1 MHSPS
6 RSIRHL
12 TLALAAAT
20 VLLSTCL
27 AQEVASMD
35 LTKVEARVE
44 TRRPKATSEETGGYS
59 GAEFAK
65 YCSDPTHKTG
75 AFDTSLSM
83 DRTHYEVGDE
93 PRFEVRLQNTGYVP
107 IRIPFSP
114 HLADLQPKD
123 PAQKFSYYE
132 LQIAL
137 WIAADKRWSTNMGG
151 SAILYGNDSHA
162 NTMLT
167 LQPGE
172 WVRVVSKGNFRFDD
186 NLLELI
192 RSGSPANQAYAQST
206 VLRAET
212 LITPKHS
219 ATVFS
224 EVCVAQ
230 THEQI
235 LPIEVAIP

>member
-1 MHSPS
+1 MHLPS
-6 RSIRHL
+6 RPIHHL
-12 TLALAAAT
+12 TLSLTAAT

-27 AQEVASMD
+27 AQEVASID
-35 LTKVEARVE
+35 LTKVEARVDL
-44 TRRPKATSEETGGYS
+44 RRPKATSEVTGGYS
-59 GAEFAK
+59 GAESTK
-65 YCSDPTHKTG
+65 WCSDSDRTG
-75 AFDTSLSM
+75 ALDTSLVSL
-83 DRTHYEVGDE
+83 DRTYYEVGDE

-123 PAQKFSYYE
+123 PAQKFGYYE

-137 WIAADKRWSTNMGG
+137 WIAADKRWSTNMCG
-151 SAILYGNDSHA
+151 SAILYGDDSHA

-172 WVRVVSKGNFRFDD
+172 WVRVVAKGNMRLDD
-186 NLLELI
+186 TLLELI
-192 RSGSPANQAYAQST
+192 RSGSPANQAYAQTT

-219 ATVFS
+219 ATVSREF
-224 EVCVAQ
+224 CVAQ
-230 THEQI
+230 THGPT
-235 LPIEVAIP
+235 LPIQLTIP